1 MHVGHFF
8 TNSSSVWRL
17 LATTLTCNLVATPLN
32 ALMALVDLVEC
43 LVLQALGYYN
53 PGLVW

>member
-17 LATTLTCNLVATPLN
+17 LTTTLNCNLEATPLN

-43 LVLQALGYYN
+43 LVLQVLGYNY
-53 PGLVW
+53 PGLV